1 MYMWRH
7 NKKQQYL
14 IKNYDHQQC
23 DLFPEFYSANILLDR
38 HLDAKIGDL
47 GLAQQATGG
56 TVTGELTHITKKNTD
71 AKDYKNKAY
80 YAPEILRGN
89 GFSVKGDTYAFGVV
103 SFF

>member
-1 MYMWRH
+1 M
-7 NKKQQYL
+7 
-14 IKNYDHQQC
+14 
-23 DLFPEFYSANILLDR
+23 
-38 HLDAKIGDL
+38 
-47 GLAQQATGG
+47 
-56 TVTGELTHITKKNTD
+56 TGELTHITKKNTD